1 MDNFSMNLIFQEK
14 EDKIYEGLTSQIN
27 QWWTEMFEGS
37 AQTVGQTFTIRFGPQ
52 IFKTMVVEELIRN
65 KNVVWR
71 VQDAFIDL
79 PELDNKKEWI
89 NTRIVWEL
97 SIHPEGTLLRLTHI
111 GLTPKAECYDLCS
124 SGWQSFLYSLDKFI
138 HTGVGTPFTLAETD

>member
-1 MDNFSMNLIFQEK
+1 
-14 EDKIYEGLTSQIN
+14 
-27 QWWTEMFEGS
+27 MFEGS
-37 AQTVGQTFTIRFGPQ
+37 AQTVGKTFTIRFGPQ
-52 IFKTMVVEELIRN
+52 IFKTMVVEELIQN
-65 KNVVWR
+65 KKVAWQ

-97 SIHPEGTLLRLTHI
+97 SILPEGTLLRLTHI
-111 GLTPKAECYDLCS
+111 GLTPKSECYDLCS
-124 SGWQSFLYSLDKFI
+124 SGWLSFLYSLDKFI